1 MQVIYNGTT
10 KENSL
15 IKTEINDGAI
25 TVWLKQVPVGVE
37 VIVDKQ
43 YIKEVGEFINPL
55 TILQLGLEE
64 TMVYDEIN
72 KRKYIIPTK
81 YLTLKH

>member
-15 IKTEINDGAI
+15 IRTEINDGAI
-25 TVWLKQVPVGVE
+25 TTWLKQVPVGAE

-55 TILQLGLEE
+55 TVLQLGLEE
-64 TMVYDEIN
+64 TMVYDEIS
-72 KRKYIIPTK
+72 KGKYIIPTK

>member
-15 IKTEINDGAI
+15 IRTEINDGAI
-25 TVWLKQVPVGVE
+25 TTWLKQVPVGAE

-55 TILQLGLEE
+55 TVLQLGLEE
-64 TMVYDEIN
+64 TMVYDEIS